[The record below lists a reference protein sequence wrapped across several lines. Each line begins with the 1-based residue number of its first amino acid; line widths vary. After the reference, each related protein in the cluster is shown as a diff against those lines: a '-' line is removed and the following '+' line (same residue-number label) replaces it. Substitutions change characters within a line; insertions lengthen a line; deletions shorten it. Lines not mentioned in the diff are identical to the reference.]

1 MMRSRLIRSAVG
13 TVTFIL
19 ALEVCARLDDLM
31 SYGAPFFSNY
41 SFETMYTQDAI
52 GKLGKPYARFRKWAL
67 NGLGYRSPDLDP
79 TKIRIVCFGAS
90 ETFGLY
96 ESEGNEY
103 PRQLERELNR
113 NVGADEFQVINVA
126 NPGESTWTAV
136 QRAPEIAREISPVV
150 AIIYPTPSLYIYPPR
165 REQRQSAQAN
175 ASSFFEWRLPDRVW
189 TLGKQVLPEVVQNK
203 IRELAIMR
211 SLRLR
216 PAMAELPQQNVER
229 YRSDLRELVLVL
241 REYRVEPVL
250 VTHGSGIGPNWTDH
264 ERRLLTAW
272 RRFYPDLKELGFRDM
287 ESRMNQAVRSVG
299 QQEMVPVIEAD
310 RLIPPGPVYFAD
322 FTHFTD
328 AGAHLM
334 AIRVALQ
341 LEPMLA
347 ARRTASLPQ
356 AALLNKIEGSS
367 SR

>member
-1 MMRSRLIRSAVG
+1 M
-13 TVTFIL
+13 FIL
-19 ALEVCARLDDLM
+19 ALEVCARLDDLIR
-31 SYGAPFFSNY
+31 YGAPFLGNY
-41 SFETMYTQDAI
+41 CFESMYTQDAI
-52 GKLGKPYARFRKWAL
+52 GKRGKPYAHFRKWEL
-67 NGLGYRSPDLDP
+67 NGLGYRGPDLDP
-79 TKIRIVCFGAS
+79 AKIRIVCFGAS

-113 NVGADEFQVINVA
+113 DAGADEFQVINVA

-150 AIIYPTPSLYIYPPR
+150 AVIYPTPALYIYPPA
-165 REQRQSAQAN
+165 RERRQSAQAN
-175 ASSFFEWRLPDRVW
+175 AGSSFDWRLPDHAW

-211 SLRLR
+211 SLRGR
-216 PAMAELPQQNVER
+216 AAMGELPQQNVER
-229 YRSDLRELVLVL
+229 YRSDLQELVLVL
-241 REYRVEPVL
+241 RESRVEPAL
-250 VTHGSGIGPNWTDH
+250 VTHATEFGPDLTDH

-272 RRFYPDLKELGFRDM
+272 RRFYPDLKERGFLDM
-287 ESRMNQAVRSVG
+287 ESRMNQAVRLVG
-299 QQEMVPVIEAD
+299 QQLRVPVIEAD
-310 RLIPPGPVYFAD
+310 RVIPPGPSYFAD

-334 AIRVALQ
+334 AIHVARQ

-347 ARRTASLPQ
+347 AQRMASLPQ
-356 AALLNKIEGSS
+356 ATSHFNKTAGSS
-367 SR
+367 IR